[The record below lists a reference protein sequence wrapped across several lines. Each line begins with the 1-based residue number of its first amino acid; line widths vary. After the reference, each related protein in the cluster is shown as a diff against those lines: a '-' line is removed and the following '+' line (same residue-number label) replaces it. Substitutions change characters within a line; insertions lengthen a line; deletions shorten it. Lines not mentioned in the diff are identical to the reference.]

1 MAEEPVIERNAHILW
16 IDHGDGGRGSLR
28 GDSKA
33 FSSLKLS
40 LRDEVRDPDRPHTT
54 PGELLAAA
62 QAASFAVT
70 LASLLD
76 RCDTPASELVVDAA
90 CHLQDDGARRTVVG
104 LQLRVAGR
112 GTNLDA
118 AAFARSADAAL
129 ACCPIALALS
139 ATVAITVEAHLA
151 GHA

>member
-1 MAEEPVIERNAHILW
+1 MADEPVIERNAHVLW

-33 FSSLKLS
+33 FAPLPFS
-40 LRDEVRDPDRPHTT
+40 LRDDEHDSDRPHTT
-54 PGELLAAA
+54 PGELLAGA

-70 LASLLD
+70 LANLLD
-76 RCDTPASELVVDAA
+76 QRGTPASELVVDAA

-104 LQLRVAGR
+104 LQLRVAAR
-112 GTNLDA
+112 GDSLDA
-118 AAFARSADAAL
+118 AAFAQSADAAL

-139 ATVAITVEAHLA
+139 ATVAITIDAHLA
-151 GHA
+151 RRT